1 MSKLLWLV
9 WGTFSFPDSGLE
21 EMERNNGW
29 EIEIRDW
36 ENKPPSFIDYDRI
49 FILGN
54 SLSFPQEKLSLL
66 SWEWKVNPSKIQVFP
81 GEEIRIIF
89 PESFLSILEKFIVRS
104 LSQPLFPLE
113 ARRAMPENR
122 VLVLPQVSPALKKS
136 LKKRGIDIIVP
147 PPSFSLRREGVNFYI
162 SPSGDT
168 AGAIIVLP
176 SEGEKPPVP
185 FSSQIQDTRRLVN
198 LEFMKKQVEENRFTG
213 ETIIFILPKKGV
225 SEEEWSQVFHLSWLL
240 AQRDRAEVFILVE
253 EVLVAGENLEKE
265 YRIARSSGVIFEKVD
280 FSNLLIQPTL
290 DMRGIEVEF
299 TTERDKLK
307 QRVTADWLV
316 FFPERNILPF
326 DLAPFFSRD
335 KIEGE
340 ILPLENPNISPFSS
354 GIEGIFISLPGEEEK
369 LSQVVEQYLKEG
381 MVREIGRIEVDEEK
395 CALCLTC
402 LRTCPWGAIEI
413 EEQRK
418 KTRINWEL
426 CHLCGL
432 CASFCPAQAIE
443 ARGLSLEDWVSVVSL
458 GGKR

>member
-1 MSKLLWLV
+1 MSKLLWLIDDALP
-9 WGTFSFPDSGLE
+9 FPDFLIE

-29 EIEIRDW
+29 KIEVRYW
-36 ENKPPSFIDYDRI
+36 ENKPDSFIDYDRI

-54 SLSFPQEKLSLL
+54 SLSFPQERLSLL
-66 SWEWKVNPSKIQVFP
+66 SWEWGVNPSRIQVFP
-81 GEEIRIIF
+81 GEEVRIIF
-89 PESFLSILEKFIVRS
+89 PESFLSILEKFIVQS

-113 ARRAMPENR
+113 ARMVVPENR
-122 VLVLPQVSPALKKS
+122 VLVLPQASPALEKS
-136 LKKRGIDIIVP
+136 LKERGIDTIIP
-147 PPSFSLRREGVNFYI
+147 PPSFSLRREGVNFYL
-162 SPSGDT
+162 SPSGESV
-168 AGAIIVLP
+168 GAVIVLP
-176 SEGEKPPVP
+176 SEEKKPPVS

-213 ETIIFILPKKGV
+213 ETIIFILPKKGI

-240 AQRDRAEVFILVE
+240 AQRDRAEVLVLVE
-253 EVLVAGENLEKE
+253 EVLVAGEGLEKE

-280 FSNLLIQPTL
+280 FSNLLTQPTL
-290 DMRGIEVEF
+290 DMRGIEVEL
-299 TTERDKLK
+299 TTERDKLR
-307 QRVTADWLV
+307 QRITANWLV
-316 FFPERNILPF
+316 FLPERNILPF
-326 DLAPFFSRD
+326 DLAPFFRGD

-369 LSQVVEQYLKEG
+369 FSQVVEQYLRKG

-395 CALCLTC
+395 CVLCLTC

-413 EEQRK
+413 EEQKK

-432 CASFCPAQAIE
+432 CTSFCPAHAIE
-443 ARGLSLEDWVSVVSL
+443 AKGLSLEDWISVISL